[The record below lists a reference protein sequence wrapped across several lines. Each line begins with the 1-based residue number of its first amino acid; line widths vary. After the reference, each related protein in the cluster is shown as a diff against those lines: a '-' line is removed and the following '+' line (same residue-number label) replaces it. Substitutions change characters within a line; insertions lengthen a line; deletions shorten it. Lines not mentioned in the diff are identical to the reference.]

1 MYDRIRPEADAAG
14 LRVGLAVS
22 RYHDRITDALCKA
35 AVDRFRRAGG
45 ADADL
50 RVVQTPGAFELT
62 AVCRAFI
69 AGGNIDAVVALG
81 CVISGETDHDRYL
94 ASAVATGLIML
105 TVETG
110 VPVAFG
116 LLTCASLDQA
126 EARAGGDRGNKGD
139 EAMIAAIETARVVR
153 SLNPARKRP

>member
-1 MYDRIRPEADAAG
+1 MYDKIRPEADAAG

-22 RYHDRITDALCKA
+22 RYHHRITDALCKA

-50 RVVQTPGAFELT
+50 RVVRAPGAFELT
-62 AVCRAFI
+62 AVCRAFA
-69 AGGNIDAVVALG
+69 AGGKIDAVVALG

-94 ASAVATGLIML
+94 ASAVATGLTMI

-116 LLTCASLDQA
+116 LLTC
-126 EARAGGDRGNKGD
+126 
-139 EAMIAAIETARVVR
+139 
-153 SLNPARKRP
+153 

>member
-1 MYDRIRPEADAAG
+1 MYDQIRPEADAAG

-50 RVVQTPGAFELT
+50 QVVRTPGAFELT
-62 AVCRAFI
+62 AVCRAF
-69 AGGNIDAVVALG
+69 AASGDIDAVVALG
-81 CVISGETDHDRYL
+81 CVISGETDHDRYI
-94 ASAVATGLIML
+94 ASAVATGLTMI

-110 VPVAFG
+110 IPVAFG
-116 LLTCASLDQA
+116 LLTCASLEQA
-126 EARAGGDRGNKGD
+126 EARAGGDHGNKGD
-139 EAMIAAIETARVVR
+139 EAMLAAIETARVVR
-153 SLNPARKRP
+153 SVTPAQECP

>member
-1 MYDRIRPEADAAG
+1 MYDKIRPETDATG
-14 LRVGLAVS
+14 LRIGLAVS
-22 RYHDRITDALCKA
+22 RYHDRITDALYKA

-62 AVCRAFI
+62 AVCRAF
-69 AGGNIDAVVALG
+69 AADGNIDAVVALG
-81 CVISGETDHDRYL
+81 CVISGETDHDRYI
-94 ASAVATGLIML
+94 ASAVATGLTMI

-116 LLTCASLDQA
+116 LLTCATLEQA
-126 EARAGGDRGNKGD
+126 EARAGGDHGNKGD
-139 EAMIAAIETARVVR
+139 EAMLAAIETARVIR
-153 SLNPARKRP
+153 SLSPAREFH

>member
-1 MYDRIRPEADAAG
+1 MYDQIRPGTDATG

-35 AVDRFRRAGG
+35 AVDRFRHAGG
-45 ADADL
+45 ADEDL
-50 RVVQTPGAFELT
+50 HVVKTPGAFELT
-62 AVCRAFI
+62 AVCRAFA

-81 CVISGETDHDRYL
+81 CVISGETDHDRYI
-94 ASAVATGLIML
+94 ASAVATGLTMI

-116 LLTCASLDQA
+116 LLTCATLDQA
-126 EARAGGDRGNKGD
+126 EARAGGDHGNKGD
-139 EAMIAAIETARVVR
+139 EAMLAAIETARVIR
-153 SLNPARKRP
+153 SLSPARELH

>member
-1 MYDRIRPEADAAG
+1 MYDQIRPEADAGG

-50 RVVQTPGAFELT
+50 RVVRTPGAFELT
-62 AVCRAFI
+62 AVCRAFA
-69 AGGNIDAVVALG
+69 AGGEIDAVVALG

-94 ASAVATGLIML
+94 ASAVATGLTMI

-110 VPVAFG
+110 VPIAFG

-126 EARAGGDRGNKGD
+126 AARAGGDHGNKGD
-139 EAMIAAIETARVVR
+139 EAMLAAIETARVIR
-153 SLNPARKRP
+153 SLSPARECP